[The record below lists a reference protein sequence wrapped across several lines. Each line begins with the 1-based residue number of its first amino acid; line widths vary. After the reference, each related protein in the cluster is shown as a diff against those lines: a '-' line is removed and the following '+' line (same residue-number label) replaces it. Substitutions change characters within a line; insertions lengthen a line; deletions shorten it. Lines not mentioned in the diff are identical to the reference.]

1 MQHHVQLFYQHHFM
15 VSERLNGQARATQH
29 IHGIIQAVDSKPQLL
44 PPPSLRVSLGS
55 KASDAV
61 GSTGRSL
68 FSGAQLWVSPASCQ
82 QGLLYSALL
91 IALVEL
97 AVKVV

>member
-1 MQHHVQLFYQHHFM
+1 MQRNVKLFYQRHFM
-15 VSERLNGQARATQH
+15 GSERLNGQARATQH
-29 IHGIIQAVDSKPQLL
+29 SHGIIQAVDSKPQLL

-61 GSTGRSL
+61 GSTVRSL
-68 FSGAQLWVSPASCQ
+68 FSGAQLWAGPASCQ
-82 QGLLYSALL
+82 QGLLYSVLL

-97 AVKVV
+97 SVRVV